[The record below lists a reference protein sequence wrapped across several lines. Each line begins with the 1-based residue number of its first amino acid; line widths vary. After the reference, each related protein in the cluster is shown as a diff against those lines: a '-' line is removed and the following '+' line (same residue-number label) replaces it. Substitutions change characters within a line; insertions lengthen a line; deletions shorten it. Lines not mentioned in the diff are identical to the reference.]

1 MARTELRLLLR
12 SQAMAERRKGH
23 PFRMAFRTKADSMT
37 VMSATVA
44 TTARA
49 TASGSSSARRCAARA
64 STTRPCTTGSSG
76 VGVYV
81 AGTYVPRTYAWT
93 WGRPVSPAVAWSA
106 MGICGSAAV
115 WARAISSSA
124 GGYEAMTAPAVTI
137 APVSPGAYAQEDA
150 VIEVAGAVEADRSTG
165 IGRVVVV
172 AVGADRGW
180 PTYVDGNLCIGLGHR
195 GHKGD

>member
-1 MARTELRLLLR
+1 MARAELRLLLR
-12 SQAMAERRKGH
+12 SQAIAERRKGH

-81 AGTYVPRTYAWT
+81 AGTYAWT
-93 WGRPVSPAVAWSA
+93 WSRPVSPAVAWSA